1 MVKIRMVSDNLKW
14 QANVGK
20 EMRRGLLSVLLLWIL
35 KKKGTPMY
43 GYELIQT
50 IDKTTKGHWVPK
62 AGTIYPI
69 LRRLEGKGYVKS
81 EWSSSKSTGPTRR
94 YYRIT
99 PEGKEAAKRVFMEWK
114 KIMSGFKAFLG
125 DLLGVD

>member
-1 MVKIRMVSDNLKW
+1 M
-14 QANVGK
+14 GK
-20 EMRRGLLSVLLLWIL
+20 GMRRGLLSILLLWIL
-35 KKKGTPMY
+35 KNKGSPMY
-43 GYELIQT
+43 GYEIIQT
-50 IDKTTKGHWVPK
+50 IDKTTGGKWVPK

-69 LRRLEGKGYVKS
+69 LRRLEAKGYVKS
-81 EWSSSKSTGPTRR
+81 KWSSSESTGPDRR

-114 KIMSGFKAFLG
+114 KIMSGFREFLG